1 MDLLIAYW
9 PLALVG
15 AVVALLLLYFLL
27 RPRQR
32 VTLTDSAP
40 VRPHMTA
47 QPKSSFGNKG
57 LEASPGEGRGLADEA
72 AAAAADLSGTILS
85 APVHDSLPGASGPP
99 DNLVQ
104 LKGVG
109 PKFAAMLNSRG
120 LTRFDQ
126 IAKLSPAQ
134 VDDLD
139 STLGAFR
146 GRLVR
151 DKVVDQADYL
161 ARGDVDGFEQ
171 RYGKL

>member
-9 PLALVG
+9 PLTLVGALVG
-15 AVVALLLLYFLL
+15 LLLLYFLL

-32 VTLTDSAP
+32 VALTDSAP
-40 VRPHMTA
+40 VRPHMTV
-47 QPKSSFGNKG
+47 QSKSSFGHKG
-57 LEASPGEGRGLADEA
+57 LGASEGEGRGLADEA

-85 APVHDSLPGASGPP
+85 ARVHDSLPGASGPP
-99 DNLVQ
+99 DDLVQ
-104 LKGVG
+104 LKGIG
-109 PKFAAMLNSRG
+109 PKLAALLNSHG

-139 STLGAFR
+139 QMLGAFR

-151 DKVVDQADYL
+151 DKVIDQADYL

>member
-15 AVVALLLLYFLL
+15 ALLALLLLYFLL

-32 VTLTDSAP
+32 VALTDSAP
-40 VRPHMTA
+40 VRPHMTVQA
-47 QPKSSFGNKG
+47 KSTFGTKRV
-57 LEASPGEGRGLADEA
+57 LDTHGEGRGLADEA

-85 APVHDSLPGASGPP
+85 ARVHDALPGASGPP
-99 DNLVQ
+99 DDLVK
-104 LKGVG
+104 LKGIG
-109 PKFAAMLNSRG
+109 PKLAALLNAQG

-126 IAKLSPAQ
+126 IATLSPGQ
-134 VDDLD
+134 VEAIDDQ
-139 STLGAFR
+139 LGAFR
-146 GRLVR
+146 GRLTR

-171 RYGKL
+171 KYGKI